1 MDELKE
7 IIIKLL
13 NEIEEKE
20 TNLSITGGRGYSA
33 GKAHSNKSVGVLR
46 MLGYEEGENQKEY
59 KLKPVKISKAFKRK

>member
-33 GKAHSNKSVGVLR
+33 GKAH
-46 MLGYEEGENQKEY
+46 
-59 KLKPVKISKAFKRK
+59 